1 MIEATDRT
9 YKLTCYCSNNDPHY
23 YFSFRRTSSWNR
35 WELTLLDNSKVPKN
49 EELAYFVADLFDRT
63 WDYLP
68 NERILDITILSVDKK
83 TSVCIDTCDAHPCS
97 GEGQFKTTQQNVLEI
112 LLSQNFKLC

>member
-9 YKLTCYCSNNDPHY
+9 YKLTCYRGKNDPRY
-23 YFSFRRTSSWNR
+23 YFSLRRTNR
-35 WELTLLDNSKVPKN
+35 WNKWEMTLLDDSKIPKN

-68 NERILDITILSVDKK
+68 NERILDITVLSVDKK
-83 TSVCIDTCDAHPCS
+83 TSVRIDTCDAHPCS
-97 GEGQFKTTQQNVLEI
+97 GARQFKTTQQNILEI